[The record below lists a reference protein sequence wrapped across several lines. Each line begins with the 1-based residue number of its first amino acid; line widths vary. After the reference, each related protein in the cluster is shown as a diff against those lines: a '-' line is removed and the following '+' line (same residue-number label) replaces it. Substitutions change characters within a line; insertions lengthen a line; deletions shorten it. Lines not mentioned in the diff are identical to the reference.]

1 MDKLANFPKDTTLAM
16 YGSDHTKELF
26 LEMERLHYNIS
37 TRNTCEDENE
47 EDVVTRCQSMDDW
60 AELLTKHPEYGLIQQ
75 NGNCMPYYQQYSVAH
90 RSDCSSSSCRSETDS
105 YRAGFDIDTCGPPG
119 FRVWDVNDN
128 TNASSSQLQHLH
140 RGKAAIG
147 LKTYMHTPVADNLF
161 IQRIESV
168 NMRNVDVAI
177 VEMGSPW
184 SVRGRLNTPNMSL
197 PTNMTQRE
205 EIEYYV
211 NFVHE
216 VAFPETL
223 VIWIATCGCDK
234 SRKDGGDIK
243 GGKDIK
249 IRDYCARRSI
259 RSCLLVMDVR
269 VQ

>member
-1 MDKLANFPKDTTLAM
+1 
-16 YGSDHTKELF
+16 
-26 LEMERLHYNIS
+26 
-37 TRNTCEDENE
+37 
-47 EDVVTRCQSMDDW
+47 
-60 AELLTKHPEYGLIQQ
+60 
-75 NGNCMPYYQQYSVAH
+75 MPYYQQYSVAH

-161 IQRIESV
+161 IQRIEAV

-249 IRDYCARRSI
+249 KGMWDVVKQKDLSIVLDKRLLCKKKHPELPAGHGCAGPMMNVLARMVLQ
-259 RSCLLVMDVR
+259 LLHYINDEMHK
-269 VQ
+269 